1 MPLQRIASPTKRYL
15 LNQTTV
21 ESRLITLSY
30 SKKMFEKHYHLIK
43 RYCKTLVITSLSFTN
58 AITTLIQAIT
68 LTIKT
73 ETKQKEKIRK
83 FQIISKPF
91 R

>member
-21 ESRLITLSY
+21 ESRLTTLYY

-68 LTIKT
+68 TIKT

>member
-21 ESRLITLSY
+21 ESRLTTLSY
-30 SKKMFEKHYHLIK
+30 SKKMFEKHYHRIK

-68 LTIKT
+68 TIKT

>member
-21 ESRLITLSY
+21 ESILTTLSY

-68 LTIKT
+68 TIKT